1 MAESEEIQ
9 KLNSEINRLK
19 EELIL
24 LKEERDLR
32 VSKDDFESLK
42 KNYLEKNE
50 EYTYLL
56 EKSILQNKKL
66 LETQVKIEENQK
78 RFQMFSDSSFEA
90 LFLSEKGKFLDAN
103 KSALEIFGFTF
114 EEAKKLIATDIIA
127 EEYRELVMK
136 NYLSDYRES
145 YEVVALKHN
154 GEKFFAE
161 VRGKSFDFEGREIRI
176 SAFRDIS
183 DRKKVEIELKKQN
196 IEYLALNEE
205 YVNQN
210 KELYRH
216 EKEARENKIR
226 FETLANAT
234 IEAVILSVDGFI
246 TEFNVSALNLF
257 EYTHQEFENILITEI
272 ISPEYRETVI
282 NNFFINNTEPY
293 EVTCKKKSGELFY
306 AIVKE
311 QITEINGVQTRISTF
326 RDITETK
333 IAQINLEKQNLNYL
347 KLNEEYAIKNIE
359 LHRALRKA
367 EESELL
373 KSAFLSN
380 MSHEIRT
387 PMNGIIGFIEMLKD
401 DDITPELQ
409 KNYIDIIGK
418 SSKQLLSIVNDILD
432 ISKIETG
439 QVKLNLSK
447 VNVNEII
454 RNLYIE
460 FESSSTELDLHFS
473 VFISREDLDCVIISD
488 EQKLYQILNNLLS
501 NAFKFT
507 HIGGIEFGYF
517 FSEEFLEFFV
527 KDSGIGIDESI
538 KDKIFEQFIQ
548 GDVSYTR
555 SKGGTG
561 LGLSIAKA
569 FSELLGGNIKFES
582 EKNSGTTFFVKIPI
596 FNSFSDEIN
605 VIKKIEKNSNL
616 DWSNYTFLIV
626 EDNYTNYYF
635 LHELLR
641 KSKVKILYAKTGSEA
656 ILIFNENK
664 NINLILMDVKL
675 QDISGY
681 DVTAAIRKINKTIP
695 IIAQT
700 AFAMTGDNKIALEKG
715 CSDYISKPINK
726 EELISKI
733 NKHLDI

>member
-675 QDISGY
+675 QDNSGY

-700 AFAMTGDNKIALEKG
+700 AFAMAGDNKIALEKG